1 MKSRIDFLKEQRD
14 RRIYDGGVQVDGLW
28 FPTHK
33 DARATYT
40 TIVAMGDD
48 DYVVAPDWR
57 TMESGVTIIMTPKL
71 AKAIISAMIKN
82 QVELD
87 KNYRALIAGL
97 EEDGNPFN
105 PMDGWTKAFW
115 ERESR

>member
-1 MKSRIDFLKEQRD
+1 MKSRIDFLKDQRD
-14 RRIYDGGVQVDGLW
+14 RRNYDGGVQVDGLW
-28 FPTHK
+28 FPTTK

-40 TIVAMGDD
+40 TIVAMGEDE

-57 TMESGVTIIMTPKL
+57 TMEAGVTTTMTPKL
-71 AKAIISAMIKN
+71 AKAIISAAIQN
-82 QVELD
+82 QVDLD
-87 KNYRALIAGL
+87 KNYRRLLAKV
-97 EEDGNPFN
+97 EEEPFN